1 MKTTHALALT
11 LLAAAGCSK
20 SDPAGGA
27 PAAASSSAPP
37 AATSAAARPSASTSA
52 AEAAPS
58 AASAESG
65 AAWKGTFKSK
75 PGTVTLA
82 KEAAEAVK
90 VWAKDP
96 GTEMVG
102 DGTIS
107 LQIPATKGPIRGEIG
122 GVFGDL
128 IVNGQR
134 DGEAITA
141 QVNPKDPNAQNAMTG
156 VFHGSL
162 KGDALE
168 GTLRVANRNANLV
181 REAEIKLKK

>member
-1 MKTTHALALT
+1 
-11 LLAAAGCSK
+11 
-20 SDPAGGA
+20 
-27 PAAASSSAPP
+27 
-37 AATSAAARPSASTSA
+37 
-52 AEAAPS
+52 
-58 AASAESG
+58 
-65 AAWKGTFKSK
+65 
-75 PGTVTLA
+75 
-82 KEAAEAVK
+82 
-90 VWAKDP
+90 
-96 GTEMVG
+96 MVG

-107 LQIPATKGPIRGEIG
+107 LQIPATKGPVRGEIG

-134 DGEAITA
+134 DGEVITA